1 MLQEPSLNTSCGS
14 EPPMNRH
21 RPASEKTQDIS
32 HLLASIFK
40 QLYTSEIIGKDK
52 IANLE
57 KSRGGGNSYH
67 EKYVEEL
74 QKVHAEYNRRLAE
87 ADMLEKH
94 IIQSRARATAAEE
107 RALSRTVEEAGD
119 LYYSLGLPPVKSTFR
134 WCVDN
139 SLLKQ
144 HNLICPED
152 YITEQRLM
160 TKAPRGKSTPGFINP
175 TLSFSKHI
183 SRLPQDDGY
192 TEIPPPHATAES
204 LLEES
209 EGSLTLPST
218 PDSNFTV
225 TKSSNKKSSQA
236 RKTVKKEESGS
247 SWPEE
252 TAALLK
258 LEERHN
264 LLRNPRFL
272 PPNAH
277 RGGKSLIF
285 PVKKVEKMVAGRRI
299 LVEESDPH
307 EPIPVF
313 LANPPIVFFTD
324 YRLGKIYEENPGE
337 GGIVAPGMSCHYT
350 VRFAPDSLADFE
362 DFVLVE
368 TQAPYPLVVPIEARR
383 PPPILTLPSVLDC
396 GYCMVGGVKIVE
408 FLCQNEGLSSGK
420 FCIMPKTMWP
430 AANFRSVSTA
440 SFVDQPPFGISPSL
454 FELDP
459 GQATVVEVT
468 FFPLSPENVSQTFSI
483 VCDNCQVK
491 DITTKGTGQ
500 LIALQL
506 VSVSEGE
513 DRPALGE
520 LCDLTAEHFIRFATA
535 NPHSLCQKKLVIR
548 NSAHLELPFHW
559 QIMKPNLQFLLP
571 GEKIES
577 MKIESQLAT
586 DGAFQINPTQ
596 GIFAPHQDH
605 EFTLSYSPHEL
616 KDYHSV
622 CHLVLRDI
630 RIPEAPEDS
639 KGNRICSTDQPLE
652 RRATVNDVIVMEIE
666 VKGSTEPYKV
676 LLEPY
681 AIHIPGENFIGTTIK
696 RRFKMWNN
704 SKSHIL
710 FHWDRISD
718 CHIMEVEPPSG
729 IIEVNECCD
738 LELALTGGKPG
749 STVLNLDCHIEHHCE
764 PITLVVEAVF
774 KGPKVCINIPA
785 LNLGLIRLGE
795 HTKSTI
801 QMTNISQ
808 LAASWILQEIPD
820 SDEDLDKEVSQIVI
834 EPCSGLLP
842 ALATCSVDVM
852 FKPSVCQHFQT
863 VLELVVENGSGC
875 HLSVQANVQSPQVC
889 LLSCELVFSELYVG
903 VPALSSVRLFNQTLL
918 PAHFSWGELKGKQSS
933 LCSVSFSPSSGT
945 LGPNAEEEIAV
956 ELTAYTDKELTDVA
970 ALCLVRD
977 MKEPLVLGFFAKA
990 KPLHVTFSLPS
1001 DSPKPDSQDPSALVL
1016 DFGDVLL
1023 KSAVKRQLLII
1034 NHTAISAPFSLE
1046 AEYFSGRPPSP
1057 PAVNSQSAQKLSGFR
1072 RPLHKSIADKAEDRA
1087 HKEFVNAL
1095 LSHGKGAGFFVQPSS
1110 GTLGPY
1116 ETQTIEISAFTNMWG
1131 QYEDNLIC
1139 RAGDLDPVFIPVKM
1153 SVRGC
1158 PLYFQMMGPQKDK
1171 QTQGPIIRFGTQI
1184 SGGDTVSR
1192 SLRINNISQYDI
1204 RVDWETFNKEKGD
1217 VKLVDLV
1224 VSCGE
1229 AFPLKDVD
1237 GNEVLGG
1244 YVGPSGSRE
1253 RRRDWDRISSTGET
1267 TSTGETCYEEDTEEE
1282 SDTDEQTAAMRKVV
1296 FVNLR
1301 QHEGTVS
1308 DYPYCITPQQII
1320 VPAGGSATI
1329 HVSFTP
1335 LTLSETVNKTECVGF
1350 ALGYMS
1356 LDSELA
1362 CCIPGKVFRSQGF
1375 EQEPLRL
1382 DLQAFV
1388 KPALLT
1394 VEMEEDEDEIVFCAR
1409 ASDLIPEE
1417 PHKMMV
1423 KDSVLTHN
1431 LHLRNS
1437 TETPLYFRLL
1447 AKPPFS
1453 VLHTEAKSS
1462 TRSSHSDRGEVRL
1475 LFLKPQNNMQV
1486 KVAFHNSLSL
1496 LPYQSQPEGQL
1507 PPGVQLVHSETGER
1521 TLQFQQ
1527 DLVVEYS
1534 NKTVQIVPLCARL
1547 SLPTLQLSCD
1557 SLDFGT
1563 CYVGQT
1569 RVKEVFLSNRGGSS
1583 SYWTALIEAPEKP
1596 CGFTVSPGNGVLK
1609 PFGYPCSTSRGA
1621 LQISFIA
1628 SDSAEYKATV
1638 TIHGMLGEQPVRLE
1652 VTGKG
1657 SYDEKYDS
1665 LLPDL

>member
-1 MLQEPSLNTSCGS
+1 
-14 EPPMNRH
+14 
-21 RPASEKTQDIS
+21 
-32 HLLASIFK
+32 
-40 QLYTSEIIGKDK
+40 
-52 IANLE
+52 
-57 KSRGGGNSYH
+57 
-67 EKYVEEL
+67 
-74 QKVHAEYNRRLAE
+74 
-87 ADMLEKH
+87 MLEKH
-94 IIQSRARATAAEE
+94 IIQSRARATAAEI
-107 RALSRTVEEAGD
+107 
-119 LYYSLGLPPVKSTFR
+119 VKSTFR

-285 PVKKVEKMVAGRRI
+285 PVKKVGKMAQQQQN
-299 LVEESDPH
+299 DPH

-324 YRLGKIYEENPGE
+324 YRLGKIYEVVLGVLFYCYSSAFITLPITSKYFTVLGKFPGE

-368 TQAPYPLVVPIEARR
+368 TQAPYPLV
-383 PPPILTLPSVLDC
+383 
-396 GYCMVGGVKIVE
+396 
-408 FLCQNEGLSSGK
+408 
-420 FCIMPKTMWP
+420 
-430 AANFRSVSTA
+430 
-440 SFVDQPPFGISPSL
+440 
-454 FELDP
+454 
-459 GQATVVEVT
+459 VT

-639 KGNRICSTDQPLE
+639 KGNRTDQPLE

-774 KGPKVCINIPA
+774 K
-785 LNLGLIRLGE
+785 
-795 HTKSTI
+795 
-801 QMTNISQ
+801 
-808 LAASWILQEIPD
+808 
-820 SDEDLDKEVSQIVI
+820 IVI

-1001 DSPKPDSQDPSALVL
+1001 DRYVIFFTFRTTIHYLCCICLQRCRVFFPK
-1016 DFGDVLL
+1016 
-1023 KSAVKRQLLII
+1023 
-1034 NHTAISAPFSLE
+1034 
-1046 AEYFSGRPPSP
+1046 
-1057 PAVNSQSAQKLSGFR
+1057 
-1072 RPLHKSIADKAEDRA
+1072 
-1087 HKEFVNAL
+1087 
-1095 LSHGKGAGFFVQPSS
+1095 
-1110 GTLGPY
+1110 
-1116 ETQTIEISAFTNMWG
+1116 
-1131 QYEDNLIC
+1131 
-1139 RAGDLDPVFIPVKM
+1139 AGDLDPVFIPVKM

-1267 TSTGETCYEEDTEEE
+1267 TSTVKMQSKTLFGNSLYEEEDTEEE

-1665 LLPDL
+1665 L